1 MHDRPVS
8 ILRRASPLMLARL
21 GVAAVTFAIPMVLAR
36 LLLPA
41 SYGTFKQAW
50 LLSNT
55 LYLVLPLGLTQGLV
69 YFIPR
74 EPQKERAWITHTVLL
89 TAALGALAA
98 VLLLT
103 CGPLVA
109 RLFHNGE
116 LAWVMPSVAAFTAF
130 RLAGSAFDLAWMAQG
145 RIKASAVVRLASEAF
160 YTACLLAG
168 ALWTHSVAG
177 AFIGMVAGT
186 GAKMVACWM
195 ALLGPGLQISMPD
208 LRRQLAYSL
217 PFGAAF
223 ALVIPQQQFHSYL
236 VSASVTAAAFAVYSV
251 GCFQLPIVDMLYTP
265 VSEILQLGIAEH
277 DARGDHAGVLP
288 LFREAVARLSLVF
301 VPVMVLLMIVAP
313 VLIEFLFTSRYLA
326 ATPIFRLALLS
337 IPMWALPL
345 DGVMRA
351 RAQNR
356 FMFRI
361 SVLKLVLTLPLA
373 WFGLE
378 AFGPIGALGGWMC
391 AEETCRMLLLRR
403 AAQLFDTSIFH
414 ALPKEL
420 WRQVAAALV
429 AAVPGAM
436 VLHFARGPLF
446 VQLAICGLAFGGA
459 YLAALWLPD
468 FLRSAKKASRGT
480 ASHSVCEPELLQPP

>member
-1 MHDRPVS
+1 MHEGQVS

-21 GVAAVTFAIPMVLAR
+21 GIAAVTFAIPMVLAR
-36 LLLPA
+36 VLLPA

-74 EPQKERAWITHTVLL
+74 EPQKERAWTTHAVLL

-98 VLLLT
+98 LLLLS
-103 CGPLVA
+103 CGPMVA
-109 RLFHNGE
+109 RLFHNDE
-116 LAWVMPSVAAFTAF
+116 LALVMPSVAAFTAF
-130 RLAGSAFDLAWMAQG
+130 KLAGSAFDLAWMAQG
-145 RIKASAVVRLASEAF
+145 RIKASAIVRIASEGF
-160 YTACLLAG
+160 YTACLIAG

-177 AFIGMVAGT
+177 AFVGVVLAT
-186 GAKMVACWM
+186 GARMVACWI
-195 ALLGPGLQISMPD
+195 ALLGPGLQVSWPD

-277 DARGDHAGVLP
+277 DARGDHKGALP

-301 VPVMVLLMIVAP
+301 VPVMALLFITAP
-313 VLIEFLFTSRYLA
+313 TLIEFLFTSRYLA
-326 ATPIFRLALLS
+326 ATPIFRLALIS
-337 IPMWALPL
+337 IPMSAFPL

-351 RAQNR
+351 RAQNS

-361 SVLKLVLTLPLA
+361 SVLKLALTVPLA
-373 WFGLE
+373 MLGLRF
-378 AFGPIGALGGWMC
+378 FGPIGALGGWIC
-391 AEETCRMLLLRR
+391 AEEACRMVLLRR
-403 AAQLFDTSIFH
+403 AAHLFETTMFR
-414 ALPKEL
+414 ALPREL
-420 WRQVAAALV
+420 WLQAAAALV

-436 VLHFARGPLF
+436 ALHFARGPLF
-446 VQLAICGLAFGGA
+446 VQLAVCGLVFGAA
-459 YLAALWLPD
+459 YLAGLWTLGLLPA
-468 FLRSAKKASRGT
+468 RSLECASPTSTT
-480 ASHSVCEPELLQPP
+480 ATRAA